1 MGKSISKET
10 STAFAQN
17 VQAHPYF
24 HTLQSSVL
32 KNGIKASVEN
42 LNAKI
47 AMQPVFSNEIKTGG
61 VTNQERSGRCWMFAA
76 LNTFRH
82 TISNDLN
89 APDFELSQNHT
100 NFWDKFEKANYFFE
114 SIIRTADRDIDDRLV
129 AWLLETPQQDGGQWD
144 MLVSLIQKYGVV
156 PKTAMPETFQ
166 SSQSADLN
174 GLLNSRLR
182 KGAASLRAALQENA
196 TNEEVAVLKNSLLEE
211 IYRILVYSLG
221 EPPRTF
227 DFEYRDKDGN
237 FHQELG
243 LTPQSFYDTYI
254 GIDLSD
260 YVPLINA
267 PTADKP
273 FGKTYTVD
281 FLGNVIEGQ
290 AIKYLNVEIE
300 TLKAAAAKQ
309 IEAGE
314 SVWFGCDVGKFSE
327 RSQGVMDTAIYDY
340 QALFDLQ
347 PELTKTERLDY
358 KDSLLTHAMVLTGFN
373 RKNDTID
380 RWKVENSWGEKVGK
394 KGYFVMSDAWM
405 DAYTFQVVVHKKY
418 LPEDLQTAFEQD
430 PTVLKPWD
438 PMGSLALMRG

>member
-1 MGKSISKET
+1 MEKSISKEN
-10 STAFAQN
+10 SELFAKS
-17 VQAHPYF
+17 VHEHPYF
-24 HTLQSSVL
+24 QTLQNGVL

-47 AMQPVFSNEIKTGG
+47 AMQPVFSNQIKTGS
-61 VTNQERSGRCWMFAA
+61 VTNQNRSGRCWMFAA

-82 TISNDLN
+82 SIGSDLN
-89 APDFELSQNHT
+89 FPDFELSQNYT

-114 SIIRTADRDIDDRLV
+114 NIIQTADRDIDDRLV

-166 SSQSADLN
+166 STQSADLN
-174 GLLNSRLR
+174 SLLNSRLR
-182 KGAASLRAALQENA
+182 KGALVLRDAVQKKSSPEEITTLKQTLLQE
-196 TNEEVAVLKNSLLEE
+196 V
-211 IYRILVYSLG
+211 YRILVYALG

-237 FHQELG
+237 FHQKLN
-243 LTPQSFYDTYI
+243 LTPQAFYDTYI
-254 GIDLSD
+254 GLDLSE

-267 PTADKP
+267 PTDDKP
-273 FGKTYTVD
+273 FDKTYTVA
-281 FLGNVIEGQ
+281 FLGNVVEGQ
-290 AIKYLNVEIE
+290 PIKYLNVEME

-314 SVWFGCDVGKFSE
+314 SVWFGCDVGQFSE

-340 QALFDLQ
+340 DLLFDLE
-347 PELTKTERLDY
+347 PGLSKKERLDY

-373 RKNDTID
+373 RKEEKID
-380 RWKVENSWGEKVGK
+380 RWKVENSWGEKVGT

-418 LPEDLQTAFEQD
+418 LSEALQTAFKQE
-430 PTVLKPWD
+430 PIVLNPWD